1 MKEHVMR
8 FKQLLLAILLLP
20 LSAPLLAG
28 NGKAMMASWQVEGR
42 KVAVIFFSNITD
54 NPINVSFTVYGKN
67 GELVEP
73 TRYGGMINNN
83 TQLAPRS
90 SGFIEMQSTGSFNQ
104 GYIVVEWEN
113 LPGDDDAVAMLAHG
127 YNIGANNS
135 RLRSDYA
142 VPINNGMPF

>member
-1 MKEHVMR
+1 
-8 FKQLLLAILLLP
+8 
-20 LSAPLLAG
+20 
-28 NGKAMMASWQVEGR
+28 
-42 KVAVIFFSNITD
+42 
-54 NPINVSFTVYGKN
+54 
-67 GELVEP
+67 
-73 TRYGGMINNN
+73 
-83 TQLAPRS
+83 
-90 SGFIEMQSTGSFNQ
+90 MQSTGSFNQ